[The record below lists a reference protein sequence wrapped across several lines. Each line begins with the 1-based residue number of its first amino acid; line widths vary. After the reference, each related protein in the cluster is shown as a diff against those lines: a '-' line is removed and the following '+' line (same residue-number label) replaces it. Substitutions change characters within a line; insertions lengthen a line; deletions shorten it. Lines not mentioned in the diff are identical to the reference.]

1 MHRSRCLAVSFVLG
15 LAQVTA
21 ALVDG
26 PIDRTLPGFY
36 DLAIIIAIYS
46 AVAYGARATRLFAVA
61 GGIGGA
67 VLASLSDGA
76 EAAIEQQNIGEA
88 RKAVAAIG
96 RTGRDALTDVRLL
109 LGMLRSDRGLAEP
122 QPGIDQLEDL
132 IGSVPLKVR
141 LDVDGPPR
149 ELPLTVIDG
158 LAADLATGR

>member
-1 MHRSRCLAVSFVLG
+1 M
-15 LAQVTA
+15 
-21 ALVDG
+21 
-26 PIDRTLPGFY
+26 
-36 DLAIIIAIYS
+36 
-46 AVAYGARATRLFAVA
+46 AYGARATRLFAVA

-122 QPGIDQLEDL
+122 RPGIDQLEDL

-158 LAADLATGR
+158 LAAD